1 MVKFINNNK
10 QAKLKAVESWLGKKN
25 IYSFNLPSGYSCPFA
40 EDCLAKADKVTGK
53 ITDGRRV
60 SSNRM
65 SSYRCFS
72 ATDEA
77 RSPTARKSRWDNF
90 EALKKL
96 NKNEMVD
103 EINNSIPS
111 DMDICRIHVSG
122 DFFNQKYFDAWI
134 EVAKLHPLKIFY
146 AYTKSL
152 PYWVNRIN
160 DIPQNLKL
168 NASRGSRT
176 DELID
181 TYNLKTAEVVL
192 SIGEA
197 TMKKLPIDHNEYY
210 ALNDLGNFAL
220 LIHGTQP
227 KNSYASQAIKNL
239 KKHNVKFAYN

>member
-10 QAKLKAVESWLGKKN
+10 QAKLKAVEGWLGKKN

-40 EDCLAKADKVTGK
+40 NDCMSKADRVTGK
-53 ITDGRRV
+53 ITDGKRTK
-60 SSNRM
+60 
-65 SSYRCFS
+65 YRCFS

-90 EALKKL
+90 NALRKL
-96 NKNEMVD
+96 NRDEMVQV
-103 EINNSIPS
+103 INASIPR
-111 DMDICRIHVSG
+111 DMDLCRIHVSG

-146 AYTKSL
+146 AYTKSI
-152 PYWVNRIN
+152 PYWVNRID

-168 NASRGSRT
+168 NASRGSRA
-176 DELID
+176 DDLID

-197 TMKKLPIDHNEYY
+197 TIKKLPIDQNEYY

-227 KNSYASQAIKNL
+227 KDSHASQAIKNL
-239 KKHNVKFAYN
+239 KKHNIKFAYN

>member
-10 QAKLKAVESWLGKKN
+10 QAKLKAVESWLGKKT

-40 EDCLAKADKVTGK
+40 NDCMSKAHRVTGK
-53 ITDGRRV
+53 ITDGKRTK
-60 SSNRM
+60 
-65 SSYRCFS
+65 YRCFS

-90 EALKKL
+90 EALRKL
-96 NKNEMVD
+96 DKNEMV
-103 EINNSIPS
+103 EVINASIPR
-111 DMDICRIHVSG
+111 DMDLCRIHVSG

-152 PYWVNRIN
+152 PYWVNRID

-176 DELID
+176 DKLID

-197 TMKKLPIDHNEYY
+197 TIKKLPIDHDEYY

-239 KKHNVKFAYN
+239 KKHNIKFAYN

>member
-10 QAKLKAVESWLGKKN
+10 QAKLKAVESWLGKKT

-40 EDCLAKADKVTGK
+40 NDCMSKAHRVTGK
-53 ITDGRRV
+53 ITDGKRTK
-60 SSNRM
+60 
-65 SSYRCFS
+65 YRCFS

-90 EALKKL
+90 EALRKL
-96 NKNEMVD
+96 DKNEMV
-103 EINNSIPS
+103 EVINASIPR
-111 DMDICRIHVSG
+111 DMDLCRIHVSG

-152 PYWVNRIN
+152 PYWVNRID

-176 DELID
+176 DGLID

-197 TMKKLPIDHNEYY
+197 TIKKLPIDHDEYY

-239 KKHNVKFAYN
+239 KKHNIKFAYN